1 MEEEDTRCISVARAY
16 VVAGALVAFI
26 GKLGWVEYIAVLL
39 LPSGKVPAK
48 DFVREQE

>member
-26 GKLGWVEYIAVLL
+26 GKLGWVEYNIAVLL
-39 LPSGKVPAK
+39 FGKVPAK
-48 DFVREQE
+48 DDFVREQE